1 MGRKLESGVPQ
12 LTSPGHITVIGPGYA
27 GYWDS
32 SGRWHGIGG
41 GRIPDSTRQQAENI
55 FSMYNVDPEDW
66 ERQKELLALQNKY
79 RLQQIG
85 AAGEASRGGGSVA
98 AVRPARF

>member
-1 MGRKLESGVPQ
+1 MAAGGLALALYGPFERRESERRARR
-12 LTSPGHITVIGPGYA
+12 YA
-27 GYWDS
+27 E
-32 SGRWHGIGG
+32 
-41 GRIPDSTRQQAENI
+41 RQDDKQ
-55 FSMYNVDPEDW
+55 W
-66 ERQKELLALQNKY
+66 ERQKEFLALQNEY